1 MRPDLP
7 ADRGEPDHETKPA
20 ARPDAWDPPAFDPDD
35 ITPAEVDDDEIDDEI
50 GDEEDDD
57 DLDDDD
63 DDLDDDDD
71 DDDDDELADEVLPES
86 IEAEPRTVLITGACG
101 NIGRKLRAA
110 WADTYDMVLIDR
122 VAPPDDPDVITADLA
137 ILDDDWITHFH
148 GVDTVVHLAANGN
161 EFASWDELIGPNLDA
176 LANVFNAAALAGVER
191 LIFASSNHVMGE
203 YQGLGDGPI
212 TAEMPVMPDGPY
224 AVTKLVGER
233 LGMSLARAFDMTV
246 IALRLGWIQEGKNRP
261 ETLPHEW
268 SRMMWLSNADLVR
281 LFDCAV
287 EAEIEDRSYLVVNG
301 MSRNHG
307 MRWDLSDAA
316 ELLGYLPK
324 DDALAESQR
333 AM

>member
-1 MRPDLP
+1 MRPTFLRIAAKPTTKPKNARP
-7 ADRGEPDHETKPA
+7 ADRKP
-20 ARPDAWDPPAFDPDD
+20 PIFDED
-35 ITPAEVDDDEIDDEI
+35 ESSSVEHDDDLDL
-50 GDEEDDD
+50 EDDD
-57 DLDDDD
+57 DLDREDDEDDEDEDEDDD
-63 DDLDDDDD
+63 DT
-71 DDDDDELADEVLPES
+71 ELADELLPES

-110 WADTYDMVLIDR
+110 WADTYDLVLIDR
-122 VAPPDDPDVITADLA
+122 AATDDDSDVIAADLA

-203 YQGLGDGPI
+203 YQRMGDGPI
-212 TAEMPVMPDGPY
+212 TVDMPPSPDGPY

-233 LGMSLARAFDMTV
+233 LGRSLARAFDMTV

-268 SRMMWLSNADLVR
+268 ARMMWLSNADLVR

-287 EAEIEDRSYLVVNG
+287 EAEIEDRSFVVVNG
-301 MSRNHG
+301 MSCNHG

-316 ELLGYLPK
+316 ELLGFLPK
-324 DDALAESQR
+324 DDAVADSQR
-333 AM
+333 AV